1 VTSNVDKC
9 QLSVSTGL
17 QYTVYTGTAGAN
29 TSSTNRYWIHTAI
42 LRQCTV
48 TPAKRPAVGGNITEI
63 CRAGYHQLR
72 QLPSVVRSLSPYAS
86 KTLSRR
92 ANLLNRYSAAILMA
106 CDTCAD
112 MGQLQRTIPI
122 RKTFLQAFISC
133 RLDYCGSRTRLH
145 LELLPHTLFSCHI

>member
-1 VTSNVDKC
+1 MSAVGVNRFAI
-9 QLSVSTGL
+9 
-17 QYTVYTGTAGAN
+17 YTGTAGAN

-42 LRQCTV
+42 RRQCTV
-48 TPAKRPAVGGNITEI
+48 TPAKRPAVGGNITAI

-112 MGQLQRTIPI
+112 MGQLQRTILI

-133 RLDYCGSRTRLH
+133 RLDYCNS
-145 LELLPHTLFSCHI
+145 LLQGISEGLIRRPQSVQNATPQSP